1 MWGILYQGESIY
13 IYCIYYQSNF
23 NNNNNNNYSIFY
35 VFKEVSY
42 AQWGLIYLIKKNSK
56 TKDYSEILLQFKTAI
71 LYCNIF

>member
-13 IYCIYYQSNF
+13 IYIAYTTSQTLIIIIIIIRFF
-23 NNNNNNNYSIFY
+23 N

-42 AQWGLIYLIKKNSK
+42 AQWGFIYLIKKNSK